1 MILFTIIMI
10 ILVSSIF
17 RPRYYGWF
25 EPRFYRPFYR
35 RGPMMRGPRP
45 MGPGHGPS
53 RMHGGG
59 HGPGPGRR

>member
-1 MILFTIIMI
+1 MILFIIMI

-25 EPRFYRPFYR
+25 GSRMFYRPRPHMR

-45 MGPGHGPS
+45 MGPMRGPMG
-53 RMHGGG
+53 R
-59 HGPGPGRR
+59 GPRI